1 MNWRYSLLGF
11 IIAIVFYCVML
22 LLLLLY
28 VAQNAQCITFG
39 VVGCKKNLY

>member
-22 LLLLLY
+22 HRMRSVLLLGLLD
-28 VAQNAQCITFG
+28 A
-39 VVGCKKNLY
+39 KKTYIESI